1 MDLAHGYSV
10 VTGSYMYTY
19 HIFSPIKGKPRLYV
33 SAIRLRI
40 FMEIDWNVLHF
51 DNISQASLQ
60 QAICNNLR

>member
-1 MDLAHGYSV
+1 
-10 VTGSYMYTY
+10 MYTY
-19 HIFSPIKGKPRLYV
+19 HIFSPIKGKPHLYV